1 MENKIIL
8 IILADVVGWGY
19 FLCWTVSFL
28 PQIYEN
34 WRRKCVVGFS
44 FDMLAY
50 FLLSYITYL
59 IYNVTVFFDP
69 GLVFDNSGEDNPV
82 KTTDVVFAIVAFIC
96 TSYQGIQCLM
106 YDRGSQKIHSS
117 TIVVC
122 VGCLV
127 ALLILVVLKCFGI
140 GSWFLVLQYCGY
152 VKLVVSFGTYSPQVW
167 LNFKRKSTTGFHIGG
182 VLLDFGGGVLSL
194 LQMDIYCFIEHSIN
208 QLTGNI
214 PKMALAV
221 VTLLFNI
228 ILVWQHYVFYLGN
241 ELVAADEQKPL
252 LRGAKKTKFYSVDVN
267 SEEGDFQVTSL
278 SLSVDENTE
287 NPRSRKSNSQESLV

>member
-1 MENKIIL
+1 M
-8 IILADVVGWGY
+8 
-19 FLCWTVSFL
+19 
-28 PQIYEN
+28 
-34 WRRKCVVGFS
+34 
-44 FDMLAY
+44 
-50 FLLSYITYL
+50 
-59 IYNVTVFFDP
+59 
-69 GLVFDNSGEDNPV
+69 
-82 KTTDVVFAIVAFIC
+82 
-96 TSYQGIQCLM
+96 
-106 YDRGSQKIHSS
+106 
-117 TIVVC
+117 
-122 VGCLV
+122 
-127 ALLILVVLKCFGI
+127 
-140 GSWFLVLQYCGY
+140 
-152 VKLVVSFGTYSPQVW
+152 W

-241 ELVAADEQKPL
+241 ELVGPDEQKPL

>member
-1 MENKIIL
+1 
-8 IILADVVGWGY
+8 
-19 FLCWTVSFL
+19 
-28 PQIYEN
+28 
-34 WRRKCVVGFS
+34 
-44 FDMLAY
+44 
-50 FLLSYITYL
+50 
-59 IYNVTVFFDP
+59 
-69 GLVFDNSGEDNPV
+69 
-82 KTTDVVFAIVAFIC
+82 
-96 TSYQGIQCLM
+96 M

-127 ALLILVVLKCFGI
+127 ALLILVFLKCFGI

-241 ELVAADEQKPL
+241 ELVGADEQKPL

-278 SLSVDENTE
+278 SLSVDENLE

>member
-1 MENKIIL
+1 MNIFSRKNVGTNNIPIHTLKDNRLPHLETLQLFPKLGTFLHGAL
-8 IILADVVGWGY
+8 ITL
-19 FLCWTVSFL
+19 
-28 PQIYEN
+28 
-34 WRRKCVVGFS
+34 
-44 FDMLAY
+44 Y
-50 FLLSYITYL
+50 FLLI
-59 IYNVTVFFDP
+59 F
-69 GLVFDNSGEDNPV
+69 
-82 KTTDVVFAIVAFIC
+82 
-96 TSYQGIQCLM
+96 Q
-106 YDRGSQKIHSS
+106 
-117 TIVVC
+117 
-122 VGCLV
+122 
-127 ALLILVVLKCFGI
+127 
-140 GSWFLVLQYCGY
+140 
-152 VKLVVSFGTYSPQVW
+152 YSPQVW

-241 ELVAADEQKPL
+241 ELVGADEQKPL

-278 SLSVDENTE
+278 SLSVDENLE

>member
-1 MENKIIL
+1 MNIL
-8 IILADVVGWGY
+8 SRKNVGTNNIPVQTLKDNRLPNLETLQHFPKLVT
-19 FLCWTVSFL
+19 FLHGAL
-28 PQIYEN
+28 
-34 WRRKCVVGFS
+34 
-44 FDMLAY
+44 
-50 FLLSYITYL
+50 ITYIFFL
-59 IYNVTVFFDP
+59 IF
-69 GLVFDNSGEDNPV
+69 
-82 KTTDVVFAIVAFIC
+82 
-96 TSYQGIQCLM
+96 Q
-106 YDRGSQKIHSS
+106 
-117 TIVVC
+117 
-122 VGCLV
+122 
-127 ALLILVVLKCFGI
+127 
-140 GSWFLVLQYCGY
+140 
-152 VKLVVSFGTYSPQVW
+152 YSPQVW

>member
-152 VKLVVSFGTYSPQVW
+152 VKLVVSFGTVSLFCFVFVFVFVFFFNLSSLMSNQFGHNIRGVTRV
-167 LNFKRKSTTGFHIGG
+167 LHNNIVSIFKRLICNKIRY
-182 VLLDFGGGVLSL
+182 LSS
-194 LQMDIYCFIEHSIN
+194 C
-208 QLTGNI
+208 
-214 PKMALAV
+214 
-221 VTLLFNI
+221 
-228 ILVWQHYVFYLGN
+228 
-241 ELVAADEQKPL
+241 
-252 LRGAKKTKFYSVDVN
+252 
-267 SEEGDFQVTSL
+267 
-278 SLSVDENTE
+278 
-287 NPRSRKSNSQESLV
+287 

>member
-1 MENKIIL
+1 
-8 IILADVVGWGY
+8 
-19 FLCWTVSFL
+19 
-28 PQIYEN
+28 
-34 WRRKCVVGFS
+34 
-44 FDMLAY
+44 
-50 FLLSYITYL
+50 
-59 IYNVTVFFDP
+59 
-69 GLVFDNSGEDNPV
+69 
-82 KTTDVVFAIVAFIC
+82 
-96 TSYQGIQCLM
+96 M

-127 ALLILVVLKCFGI
+127 ALFILVVLKCFGI

-241 ELVAADEQKPL
+241 ELVGADEQKPL

-278 SLSVDENTE
+278 SLSVDENLE

>member
-1 MENKIIL
+1 M
-8 IILADVVGWGY
+8 
-19 FLCWTVSFL
+19 
-28 PQIYEN
+28 
-34 WRRKCVVGFS
+34 
-44 FDMLAY
+44 
-50 FLLSYITYL
+50 
-59 IYNVTVFFDP
+59 
-69 GLVFDNSGEDNPV
+69 
-82 KTTDVVFAIVAFIC
+82 
-96 TSYQGIQCLM
+96 
-106 YDRGSQKIHSS
+106 
-117 TIVVC
+117 
-122 VGCLV
+122 
-127 ALLILVVLKCFGI
+127 
-140 GSWFLVLQYCGY
+140 
-152 VKLVVSFGTYSPQVW
+152 W

-241 ELVAADEQKPL
+241 ELVGPDEQKPL

-287 NPRSRKSNSQESLV
+287 NPRSHKSNSQESLV

>member
-1 MENKIIL
+1 
-8 IILADVVGWGY
+8 
-19 FLCWTVSFL
+19 
-28 PQIYEN
+28 
-34 WRRKCVVGFS
+34 
-44 FDMLAY
+44 
-50 FLLSYITYL
+50 
-59 IYNVTVFFDP
+59 
-69 GLVFDNSGEDNPV
+69 
-82 KTTDVVFAIVAFIC
+82 
-96 TSYQGIQCLM
+96 M

-278 SLSVDENTE
+278 SLSVDENLE

>member
-1 MENKIIL
+1 MN
-8 IILADVVGWGY
+8 ILARKNVGTNNIPVHTLKDNRLPNLETLQHFPKLVT
-19 FLCWTVSFL
+19 FLHGAL
-28 PQIYEN
+28 
-34 WRRKCVVGFS
+34 
-44 FDMLAY
+44 
-50 FLLSYITYL
+50 ITYIFFL
-59 IYNVTVFFDP
+59 IF
-69 GLVFDNSGEDNPV
+69 
-82 KTTDVVFAIVAFIC
+82 
-96 TSYQGIQCLM
+96 Q
-106 YDRGSQKIHSS
+106 
-117 TIVVC
+117 
-122 VGCLV
+122 
-127 ALLILVVLKCFGI
+127 
-140 GSWFLVLQYCGY
+140 
-152 VKLVVSFGTYSPQVW
+152 YSPQVW

-241 ELVAADEQKPL
+241 ELVGADEQKPL

-278 SLSVDENTE
+278 SLSVDENLE

>member
-1 MENKIIL
+1 MNIFSRKNVDTNNIPVHTLKDNRLPNFGNFAALSKIGN
-8 IILADVVGWGY
+8 ILACCPY
-19 FLCWTVSFL
+19 N
-28 PQIYEN
+28 I
-34 WRRKCVVGFS
+34 
-44 FDMLAY
+44 Y
-50 FLLSYITYL
+50 FLLI
-59 IYNVTVFFDP
+59 F
-69 GLVFDNSGEDNPV
+69 
-82 KTTDVVFAIVAFIC
+82 
-96 TSYQGIQCLM
+96 Q
-106 YDRGSQKIHSS
+106 
-117 TIVVC
+117 
-122 VGCLV
+122 
-127 ALLILVVLKCFGI
+127 
-140 GSWFLVLQYCGY
+140 
-152 VKLVVSFGTYSPQVW
+152 YSPQVW

-241 ELVAADEQKPL
+241 ELVGADEQKPL

-278 SLSVDENTE
+278 SLSVDENIE

>member
-1 MENKIIL
+1 M
-8 IILADVVGWGY
+8 
-19 FLCWTVSFL
+19 
-28 PQIYEN
+28 
-34 WRRKCVVGFS
+34 
-44 FDMLAY
+44 
-50 FLLSYITYL
+50 
-59 IYNVTVFFDP
+59 
-69 GLVFDNSGEDNPV
+69 
-82 KTTDVVFAIVAFIC
+82 
-96 TSYQGIQCLM
+96 
-106 YDRGSQKIHSS
+106 
-117 TIVVC
+117 
-122 VGCLV
+122 
-127 ALLILVVLKCFGI
+127 
-140 GSWFLVLQYCGY
+140 
-152 VKLVVSFGTYSPQVW
+152 W

-278 SLSVDENTE
+278 SLSVDENLE
-287 NPRSRKSNSQESLV
+287 NPRSHKSISQESLV

>member
-1 MENKIIL
+1 M
-8 IILADVVGWGY
+8 
-19 FLCWTVSFL
+19 
-28 PQIYEN
+28 
-34 WRRKCVVGFS
+34 
-44 FDMLAY
+44 
-50 FLLSYITYL
+50 
-59 IYNVTVFFDP
+59 
-69 GLVFDNSGEDNPV
+69 
-82 KTTDVVFAIVAFIC
+82 
-96 TSYQGIQCLM
+96 
-106 YDRGSQKIHSS
+106 
-117 TIVVC
+117 
-122 VGCLV
+122 
-127 ALLILVVLKCFGI
+127 
-140 GSWFLVLQYCGY
+140 
-152 VKLVVSFGTYSPQVW
+152 W

-241 ELVAADEQKPL
+241 ELVGADEQKPL
-252 LRGAKKTKFYSVDVN
+252 LKGAKKTKFYSVDVN

-278 SLSVDENTE
+278 SLSVDENIE